1 MTARHQLR
9 IGGRRLGRDRTAIDA
24 TPAPPVG
31 ETLQAARER
40 KGVDLYRAERDT
52 KIRLRYLS
60 ALEDGDYDELP
71 APVYVKGFLR
81 NYAIYLGLDPEEV
94 LDRWHDEME
103 TQRTATRVAV
113 APPPMP
119 MVEPGG
125 RRVTITPGMFVA
137 GLVAL
142 VILAFVGFIGLQ
154 LLRFVQAPTP
164 VALTFPNNVFSTI
177 DAPSIVL
184 EGTSGRGAIVT
195 IRGSADAVY
204 GTNADDE
211 GAWSREVNL
220 ARGTN
225 NFTITARDPVTGRD
239 SDPLAI
245 TVNVPLPDGPSPGAA
260 PTPGT
265 PVVPLT
271 MTLDEPVAGAVISG
285 YDITFR
291 GTTTGSRI
299 TIASVYVGA
308 AGVSPLPSTS
318 PGTSPSSNPAVNPT
332 PTMPPIGPAGEVTLA
347 EPGAFAEV
355 LTFEPGIWRVT
366 VTAFA
371 TGQPAVL
378 RTFDLTIE
386 PPPPTDVTLV
396 ITMVGDSW
404 VRVVSDGERAP
415 GYGGRQLDA
424 GETHTVHA
432 ENEMCLRVANAGGLS
447 LNLNGDELGVLGAE
461 GEASSWTIRAGQAP
475 LPAPV
480 PCE

>member
-1 MTARHQLR
+1 
-9 IGGRRLGRDRTAIDA
+9 
-24 TPAPPVG
+24 VG

-60 ALEDGDYDELP
+60 ALEDADYDELP

-81 NYAIYLGLDPEEV
+81 NYAIYLGLDPEEI

-103 TQRTATRVAV
+103 SLRTATRVAV

-119 MVEPGG
+119 LVEPGG
-125 RRVTITPGMFVA
+125 RRLTITPGMFVA
-137 GLVAL
+137 GLVVL
-142 VILAFVGFIGLQ
+142 VILAFFGFIGLQ

-164 VALTFPNNVFSTI
+164 VVLTYPDDRVSTV
-177 DAPSIVL
+177 DAQVITL
-184 EGTSGRGAIVT
+184 EGTSGRGSIVT
-195 IRGSADAVY
+195 IRGSGDAVY
-204 GTNADDE
+204 PTTANEE
-211 GAWSREVNL
+211 GEWFREVNL

-225 NFTITARDPVTGRD
+225 NFTIVARDPVTGRD

-245 TVNVPLPDGPSPGAA
+245 TVNVPLPDAPSPGVS
-260 PTPGT
+260 PTPSA

-271 MTLDEPVAGAVISG
+271 MTLDEPLADAVITGPGVTFSG
-285 YDITFR
+285 D
-291 GTTTGSRI
+291 TTGSRI
-299 TIASVYVGA
+299 TIASVFVAEVA
-308 AGVSPLPSTS
+308 ATPSPSASPDATSS
-318 PGTSPSSNPAVNPT
+318 PGPSRSPSAT
-332 PTMPPIGPAGEVTLA
+332 TAPIGPARDVTLTA
-347 EPGAFAEV
+347 PGPFSET

-366 VTAFA
+366 VTAYA
-371 TGQPAVL
+371 TGQAAVL
-378 RTFDLTIE
+378 QTFDITVE

-396 ITMVGDSW
+396 ITMVGESW

-432 ENEMCLRVANAGGLS
+432 DTEMCLRAANAGGLS
-447 LNLNGDELGVLGAE
+447 LNLNGLDLGVLGAE
-461 GEASSWTIRAGQAP
+461 GEAGSWTVRAGQTP
-475 LPAPV
+475 LPAPT

>member
-9 IGGRRLGRDRTAIDA
+9 IGGRRLGRERTPIDA

-81 NYAIYLGLDPEEV
+81 NYAIYLGLDPEEL

-103 TQRTATRVAV
+103 ALRTATRVAV

-119 MVEPGG
+119 LVEPGG

-142 VILAFVGFIGLQ
+142 VIFAFVGFIGLQ
-154 LLRFVQAPTP
+154 LLRFVQAPTA
-164 VALTFPNNVFSTI
+164 VALTHPSNVFSTV
-177 DAPSIVL
+177 DAQTIVL
-184 EGTSGRGAIVT
+184 EGTSGRGSVVT
-195 IRGSADAVY
+195 IRGSAESVY
-204 GTNADDE
+204 TTNANDE

-225 NFTITARDPVTGRD
+225 NFTIIARDPVTGRD

-245 TVNVPLPDGPSPGAA
+245 TINVPLPDAPSPGVS
-260 PTPGT
+260 PTPSA

-271 MTLDEPVAGAVISG
+271 MTLDEPFAGAVVTG
-285 YDITFR
+285 DGVTFR
-291 GTTTGSRI
+291 GTTTGTRL
-299 TIASVYVGA
+299 TIASVFVADASA
-308 AGVSPLPSTS
+308 APSPSTD
-318 PGTSPSSNPAVNPT
+318 PT
-332 PTMPPIGPAGEVTLA
+332 PGPSVGPSPTPPPIGPARDISLSSSG
-347 EPGAFAEV
+347 PFAET
-355 LTFEPGIWRVT
+355 LDFEPGIWRVT
-366 VTAFA
+366 VTAYA
-371 TGQPAVL
+371 NGQAAVL
-378 RTFDLTIE
+378 QTFDITVE

-396 ITMVGDSW
+396 ITMVGESW

-415 GYGGRQLDA
+415 GYGGRQLGQ

-432 ENEMCLRVANAGGLS
+432 DTEMCLRAANAGGLS
-447 LNLNGDELGVLGAE
+447 LNLNGADIGVLGAE
-461 GEASSWTIRAGQAP
+461 GEAGSWTIRAGQAP
-475 LPAPV
+475 LPAV
-480 PCE
+480 TPCA

>member
-31 ETLQAARER
+31 ETLQTARER

-103 TQRTATRVAV
+103 MLRTATRVAV

-125 RRVTITPGMFVA
+125 RRLTITPGMFVA

-164 VALTFPNNVFSTI
+164 VVLTFPDNVFSTI
-177 DAPSIVL
+177 DAQSIVL

-195 IRGSADAVY
+195 IRGSGDAVY
-204 GTNADDE
+204 TTGADDE
-211 GAWSREVNL
+211 GSWSREVNL

-225 NFTITARDPVTGRD
+225 SFKITARDPVTGRD
-239 SDPLAI
+239 SEELPVTI
-245 TVNVPLPDGPSPGAA
+245 VVPLPDV
-260 PTPGT
+260 PTPAAS
-265 PVVPLT
+265 VAAVPLT
-271 MTLDEPVAGAVISG
+271 LTIDEPLTGAVISG
-285 YDITFR
+285 DDITFR

-299 TIASVYVGA
+299 TIASVYVGPYGA
-308 AGVSPLPSTS
+308 SASPPTS
-318 PGTSPSSNPAVNPT
+318 PGASPSSSPAIGPT
-332 PTMPPIGPAGEVTLA
+332 PTTPPIGPARDITLA
-347 EPGAFAEV
+347 QPGAFAET

-366 VTAFA
+366 VTAYA
-371 TGQPAVL
+371 TGQTAVL
-378 RTFDLTIE
+378 QTLELIIE
-386 PPPPTDVTLV
+386 PPPPTDVTLQ

-404 VRVVSDGERAP
+404 VRVVSDGARAP

-432 ENEMCLRVANAGGLS
+432 DNEMCLRAANAGALS
-447 LNLNGDELGVLGAE
+447 LNLNGTDLGILGAE
-461 GEASSWTIRAGQAP
+461 GEAGSWMIRAGQAP
-475 LPAPV
+475 LPAPA